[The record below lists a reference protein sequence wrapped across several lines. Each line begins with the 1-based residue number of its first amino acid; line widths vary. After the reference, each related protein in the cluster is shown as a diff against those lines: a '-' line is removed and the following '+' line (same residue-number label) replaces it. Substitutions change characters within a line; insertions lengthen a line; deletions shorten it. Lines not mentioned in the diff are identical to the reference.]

1 MAEPGQ
7 GLKPPPFDYVRADS
21 VANAVGALRGA
32 AGDAKIIAGG
42 QSLVPMMA
50 LRVARPSLLVD
61 INRIPGLAGIG
72 PAGDGPAEEGP
83 AGEAPAGDR
92 AVRVGAL
99 TRHCDLARQRDH
111 PLLAEAACVIG
122 HPAIRSRGTVGG
134 SIAHA
139 DPAAELPVVAAALDA
154 VAHIAGPR
162 PSPGGTGPGA
172 GACSSRDIA
181 AAELYLGPLETVL
194 ADDEL
199 ITSVTFPV
207 PRRWGFAEFA
217 RRRGD
222 FALVTV
228 VAAEAGGRI
237 RIAAGGVGGVP
248 YRATEAEAVLAGAV
262 PPGGPVAPEVI
273 DRAAASAGA
282 EVPAS
287 GDLHG
292 SAEFRRAMAAE
303 LTRRALTRLAGTPEN
318 GARR

>member
-1 MAEPGQ
+1 
-7 GLKPPPFDYVRADS
+7 LKPPPFDYVRADS
-21 VANAVGALRGA
+21 VGGAVRALSSA
-32 AGDAKIIAGG
+32 EGDGKILAGG

-61 INRIPGLAGIG
+61 INRIPGLSGIGPAPSPAGDG

-83 AGEAPAGDR
+83 AAER

-154 VAHIAGPR
+154 VAHIARPG
-162 PSPGGTGPGA
+162 PSPGGTGPGAGA

-222 FALVTV
+222 FALVIV

-303 LTRRALTRLAGTPEN
+303 LTRRALTRLAGGPEN